1 MDLFNII
8 CVVCSIIGLLAS
20 RFTAGTVVR
29 ISNHIG
35 NVKNVIKGSTITDY
49 TGGSIQ
55 VNGKE

>member
-8 CVVCSIIGLLAS
+8 CGVCSIIGLLVS
-20 RFTAGTVVR
+20 LFTAGTVVR
-29 ISNHIG
+29 ISNQIG

>member
-8 CVVCSIIGLLAS
+8 CGVCSIIVLLVS
-20 RFTAGTVVR
+20 LFTAGTVVR